1 MDTGIRPES
10 ITFSGGPGAVSFGEV
25 NAYLR
30 NPGTT
35 TETRIPMASTTD
47 PMETVRQYIDCF
59 NRSDVNGMA
68 AACNV
73 PMTILD
79 GMAPHVW
86 HGPTATQ
93 DWYRDVQVE
102 GEHAGASGY
111 LITLGEPWHVNVTGD
126 RGYVVVPATMTFRL
140 QGTPV
145 TQTGSTF
152 TAALRKLDAGWRVM
166 AWAWAKGSQ

>member
-1 MDTGIRPES
+1 
-10 ITFSGGPGAVSFGEV
+10 
-25 NAYLR
+25 
-30 NPGTT
+30 
-35 TETRIPMASTTD
+35 MASTTD
-47 PMETVRQYIDCF
+47 PMETVRHYIDSF
-59 NRSDVNGMA
+59 NKSDVIGMA
-68 AACNV
+68 AACDV

-93 DWYRDVQVE
+93 DWYRDVLAE

-111 LITLGEPWHVNVTGD
+111 LITLGEPRHLNVTGD
-126 RGYVVVPATMTFRL
+126 CGYVVVPATMTFRM
-140 QGTPV
+140 QGTTV

-152 TAALRKLDAGWRVM
+152 TVALRKLDAEWRVM